1 MTLHYNVGLDIGTNS
16 VGYTIVDDN
25 GKILQVKGKNG
36 YGVRVFKEG
45 ATAAERRI
53 FRTTHR
59 RLKRRKWRL
68 RLLQDFFEP
77 YILPQDDGFFIR
89 RKESNLVL
97 NDRDEDTASLFND
110 RSDRDFYQAYP
121 TIYHLRQALMTE
133 KRQFDV
139 REIYLAMHHIIKYR
153 GHFLLGSV

>member
-1 MTLHYNVGLDIGTNS
+1 
-16 VGYTIVDDN
+16 
-25 GKILQVKGKNG
+25 
-36 YGVRVFKEG
+36 
-45 ATAAERRI
+45 
-53 FRTTHR
+53 
-59 RLKRRKWRL
+59 KRRKWRL

-121 TIYHLRQALMTE
+121 TIYHLRQAL
-133 KRQFDV
+133 
-139 REIYLAMHHIIKYR
+139 
-153 GHFLLGSV
+153 